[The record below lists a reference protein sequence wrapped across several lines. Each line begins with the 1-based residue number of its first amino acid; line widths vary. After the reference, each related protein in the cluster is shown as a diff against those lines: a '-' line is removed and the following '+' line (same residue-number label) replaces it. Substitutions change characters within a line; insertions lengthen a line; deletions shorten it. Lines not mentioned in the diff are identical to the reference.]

1 MLIIIVKLK
10 IKENELVT
18 QLCNGNTPCLHNSD
32 ATWDEIY
39 NLSSIVPI
47 LHVIQSSQGSHPWI
61 GVIIVSLN
69 LQLGVK
75 RLA

>member
-32 ATWDEIY
+32 AT
-39 NLSSIVPI
+39 
-47 LHVIQSSQGSHPWI
+47 
-61 GVIIVSLN
+61 
-69 LQLGVK
+69 
-75 RLA
+75 